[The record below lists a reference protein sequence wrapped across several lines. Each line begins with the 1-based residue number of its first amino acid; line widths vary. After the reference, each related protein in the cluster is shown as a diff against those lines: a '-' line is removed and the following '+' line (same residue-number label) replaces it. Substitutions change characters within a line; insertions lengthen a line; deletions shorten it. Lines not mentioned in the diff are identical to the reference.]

1 MFRSVA
7 EAVPSIYRFYH
18 LSYSQPSIL
27 KYEIRTM
34 ILSRVGQHR
43 GDPLGPLLFCLFIHS
58 DLVQPAEI
66 RASSWLYG
74 RLHPAETA
82 TADIE
87 HIGVRQELTGLTD
100 QRVQI

>member
-1 MFRSVA
+1 
-7 EAVPSIYRFYH
+7 
-18 LSYSQPSIL
+18 
-27 KYEIRTM
+27 M